1 MSITT
6 TGPDNNNEFTIS
18 ISGDFDFNLV
28 KAFCTAYKSLTAS
41 QHTIVVDFRKTD
53 FMDSSGL
60 GMLIKLR
67 KHLGPNADIR
77 LRTPNAQV
85 LNILEI
91 ARFSERF
98 TIE

>member
-1 MSITT
+1 MTITT
-6 TGPDNNNEFTIS
+6 TGPDQNNEYIIS
-18 ISGDFDFNLV
+18 ICGDFDFNLV
-28 KAFCTAYKSLTAS
+28 NSFCAAYKNITAA

-67 KHLGPNADIR
+67 KYLGPSADIR

-91 ARFSERF
+91 ARFSKLF
-98 TIE
+98 AIE

>member
-6 TGPDNNNEFTIS
+6 TGPDQHNEYTIA
-18 ISGDFDFNLV
+18 IQGDFDFNLV
-28 KAFCTAYKSLTAS
+28 KPFCSAYKGLTAT
-41 QHTIVVDFRKTD
+41 QHTIVIDFRRAD

-67 KHLGPNADIR
+67 KHLGPSADIR

-85 LNILEI
+85 LNILQI
-91 ARFSERF
+91 ARFSECF
-98 TIE
+98 LIE